1 MPLPA
6 LTAQALTPRTVA
18 ALARAAGLTLD
29 PERQAA
35 VAAVL
40 AAIRAETARLN
51 QPCLADARLAQ
62 HFDPDWR

>member
-1 MPLPA
+1 M
-6 LTAQALTPRTVA
+6 
-18 ALARAAGLTLD
+18 TLD